1 MKKETGPFTAN
12 PTAGENMS
20 GREDDNHYQGIIH
33 RHIKFIESQCR
44 KIIMKNYGSFS
55 SAQNDIAIENE
66 ILELNNIVLDKLKEK
81 NYKVLKQFKGNA
93 SISTY
98 ITAIISHK
106 AVDLIRKKKGRG
118 REKERAKKYGDAGER
133 IYQMVFVD
141 RMNIS
146 AAYSEL
152 KEKFD
157 FDGTPEDI
165 EAIVEK
171 IRGKGRLDTSTPSSQ
186 GNRLIKQGVR
196 SIETGEVIIADTGNN
211 PEDLLME
218 SRREKK
224 VKEAIDKIVSQLK
237 GEERLILRMRFP
249 AAVDEKPQDIDR
261 IARLLG
267 ISKKAV
273 YNRISRTLK
282 RCRDMLI
289 NSGVNFDDLF

>member
-1 MKKETGPFTAN
+1 MKKETGRFTAK
-12 PTAGENMS
+12 PTVGVNIS
-20 GREDDNHYQGIIH
+20 SREDDNHYQDIIH
-33 RHIKFIESQCR
+33 KHITFIELQCR

-55 SAQNDIAIENE
+55 SAQNDIAVENE

-98 ITAIISHK
+98 ITAVISHK

-118 REKERAKKYGDAGER
+118 REKERAKKYGDTGER
-133 IYQMVFVD
+133 IYRMVFVD
-141 RMNIS
+141 RMSIS

-157 FDGTPEDI
+157 FDGMPEDI

-171 IRGKGRLDTSTPSSQ
+171 IRGKGRLETGDSSSQ
-186 GNRLIKQGVR
+186 GNPLIKQGVR

-211 PEDLLME
+211 PEDVIIE
-218 SRREKK
+218 TQREEK
-224 VKEAIDKIVSQLK
+224 VKEVIDKILSQLK

-249 AAVDEKPQDIDR
+249 AEV
-261 IARLLG
+261 G
-267 ISKKAV
+267 S
-273 YNRISRTLK
+273 
-282 RCRDMLI
+282 
-289 NSGVNFDDLF
+289 